1 MIVVG
6 IINSFFSALILLCTL
21 KKIRYFLHMSWCVV
35 GLLMILLFLLL
46 SVMYP
51 LSYVLFGTCEVI
63 QTVLANEQ
71 GLNRYNLNI
80 QSTTDK
86 VKVCLWN
93 GSGDI
98 ATSFGIRT

>member
-1 MIVVG
+1 
-6 IINSFFSALILLCTL
+6 
-21 KKIRYFLHMSWCVV
+21 MSWCVV